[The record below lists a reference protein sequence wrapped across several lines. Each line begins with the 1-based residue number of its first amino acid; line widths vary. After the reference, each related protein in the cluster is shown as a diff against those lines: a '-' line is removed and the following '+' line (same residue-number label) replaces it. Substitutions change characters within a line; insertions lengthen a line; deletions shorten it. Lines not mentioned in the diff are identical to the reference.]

1 MVQKPCVF
9 FTPSGELLKS
19 KTLSTSTGSAVR
31 QNVECYDQSVCHFHN
46 FIAEQTLLASV
57 ALQHQT
63 KTIFVQL
70 FPFVY
75 LIKLKAII
83 LLANGWMRNDEKST
97 ATISL

>member
-31 QNVECYDQSVCHFHN
+31 QNVGCYDQSVCHFHN
-46 FIAEQTLLASV
+46 LIGKQTLLD
-57 ALQHQT
+57 LLHQI

-70 FPFVY
+70 FPFVH
-75 LIKLKAII
+75 LI
-83 LLANGWMRNDEKST
+83 
-97 ATISL
+97 